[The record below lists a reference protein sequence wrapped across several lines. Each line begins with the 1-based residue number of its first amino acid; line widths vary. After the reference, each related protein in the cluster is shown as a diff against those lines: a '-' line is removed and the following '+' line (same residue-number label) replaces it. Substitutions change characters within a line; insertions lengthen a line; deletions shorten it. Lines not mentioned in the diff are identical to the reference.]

1 MWIELKG
8 GTLADIRA
16 SHRVLSGV
24 EQYKSGPDNKRVPE
38 TGAKQVA
45 IAQVP
50 DDLDDDGNRIET
62 LVGNEK
68 EIPAEQA
75 KGQMASISAQNKAL
89 AGIAA
94 PPTPDELREAKRAA
108 IDAAIS
114 VADLQAA
121 LLMDGSL

>member
-16 SHRVLSGV
+16 NHRVLSGV

-38 TGAKQVA
+38 VGEKQVA

-50 DDLDDDGNRIET
+50 DDLDEDGNRIEN
-62 LVGNEK
+62 LAGDEK
-68 EIPAEQA
+68 EIPAGQA
-75 KGQMASISAQNKAL
+75 KEQVASISAQNKAL

-94 PPTPDELREAKRAA
+94 PPTPGEWSEATRAA
-108 IDAAIS
+108 IAAATSI
-114 VADLQAA
+114 ADLQAA